1 MPNPALRDI
10 GSIPSSSS
18 RVANTAGG
26 PKPSMLDD
34 AAKKLA
40 SELSP
45 CLTVLRDIEL
55 LRKKQRDAARVFLSA
70 HAPTNDLFAM
80 KAEISRAEESIHTF
94 IKLCADPSTAKAL
107 KALQLKDIT
116 NAAHAYLTLTQAAIA
131 SLQDEI
137 GISRPSL
144 ERHLPMSGL
153 FPAREIPAA
162 GENLKAQISAL
173 RARRQNLVEAQRLL
187 SELPPTFWKTM
198 VGQAMASADPSRP
211 PFAATSLYMGK
222 DEMICR
228 AAEEI
233 DQVSIQIWTKSF
245 SLSSSTPPRALD
257 GHWQLPSFSLSET
270 SHAEPKP
277 AASAEGQPPYSNIR
291 LPMPLRSKLQIWLAD
306 NSACVKELALAL
318 DEIAQ
323 SALPQRTSQRPPL
336 RMQRGQ
342 ANREPSMGRYRNARL
357 GTIRHNALMVTR
369 YWHAY
374 HLGARDDAHKRSNG
388 YDGLSLETWSAG
400 YAALLCSIMDSLW
413 ENPLRPPLLDPTSE
427 QQFVL
432 RLIEE
437 TKVASALLEHV
448 ATNRDKKNDEPGQDT
463 EFCTAMLDGI
473 ATHTHAASQKL
484 QAWIE
489 EQQVFSRPG
498 QSARRVST
506 ARSSVGKRDEEAE
519 TAMLRRWL
527 QPFKDVY
534 FADRSVQD
542 IEAGIQTVLKT
553 IVYAQDAGSAD
564 HGWLE
569 NSQLEQSKQSVPTSR
584 SKGKKKKARKA
595 KPTRMDNAAT
605 TPTPAERQR
614 AEFDA
619 FKKQLPD
626 NIPADA
632 RKQIDQHREGMEGL
646 IDEMG
651 HAFATIT
658 AADTALDSRDTPAK
672 YTAQLRLAQQQC
684 TGMVTVARARRQDFE
699 QKEAE
704 LESLDLDD
712 KSKQML
718 RHRLSHLLTVTDTDI
733 RHLERISN
741 EIDSLFKQAHAI
753 ECLLAPS
760 FSAFKGL
767 WDTGGITV
775 AGGHNWTKVAKNTVH
790 ENYML
795 EYELSLS
802 PKWVSELDQRLGSL
816 TKTPKWVLHLH
827 SPTPNK
833 AAVRVG
839 HFKTWQERTDGNPE
853 HRGIVPPDML
863 HALMAQLD
871 TIVDRAGRNEPDR
884 AAQRHAAAQPSS
896 DRARRRHHRAAVSRR
911 G

>member
-1 MPNPALRDI
+1 
-10 GSIPSSSS
+10 
-18 RVANTAGG
+18 
-26 PKPSMLDD
+26 MLDD
-34 AAKKLA
+34 ATKKLA

-45 CLTVLRDIEL
+45 CLAVLRDIEL

-70 HAPTNDLFAM
+70 HSPTNDLFAM
-80 KAEISRAEESIHTF
+80 KAEISRVEESIHTF
-94 IKLCADPSTAKAL
+94 TKLCADPSTAKAL

-131 SLQDEI
+131 SLQDEV

-144 ERHLPMSGL
+144 GSHLSMSGL

-162 GENLKAQISAL
+162 DENLKAQISAL
-173 RARRQNLVEAQRLL
+173 RARRQNLIEAQRLL
-187 SELPPTFWKTM
+187 GELPPTFWKAM

-222 DEMICR
+222 DEMIRR
-228 AAEEI
+228 AADEI

-257 GHWQLPSFSLSET
+257 SHWKLPNFSLSET
-270 SHAEPKP
+270 SHAEPQP
-277 AASAEGQPPYSNIR
+277 AASAAEQPPYSNIR
-291 LPMPLRSKLQIWLAD
+291 LPMPLRPKLQTWLAD
-306 NSACVKELALAL
+306 NSACVKELTLAL

-323 SALPQRTSQRPPL
+323 SALPQRTSQRSPL

-342 ANREPSMGRYRNARL
+342 ANRELSMGRYRNARL
-357 GTIRHNALMVTR
+357 GTIRHNALMVTQ

-374 HLGARDDAHKRSNG
+374 HLGARDDAHRASNG

-400 YAALLCSIMDSLW
+400 YAALLCSIMNSLW
-413 ENPLRPPLLDPTSE
+413 ENPLRPPLLDPAAE

-437 TKVASALLEHV
+437 TKVASALLAHV
-448 ATNRDKKNDEPGQDT
+448 AANRDKKNDEPGQDT
-463 EFCTAMLDGI
+463 EFCTAMLNGI
-473 ATHTHAASQKL
+473 ATHTHAVSQKL

-489 EQQVFSRPG
+489 EQQIFSRPG

-506 ARSSVGKRDEEAE
+506 AQSSVGKRDEEAE
-519 TAMLRRWL
+519 TALLRQWL
-527 QPFKDVY
+527 QPFKNAY

-542 IEAGIQTVLKT
+542 IEAGIQTILKN
-553 IVYAQDAGSAD
+553 IVYAHDVGSAD
-564 HGWLE
+564 HDWLE
-569 NSQLEQSKQSVPTSR
+569 HSQLEQSKQSAQPSR

-595 KPTRMDNAAT
+595 KSTRMDNAAT

-626 NIPADA
+626 DIPADA
-632 RKQIDQHREGMEGL
+632 RKHIDQHREGMEGL
-646 IDEMG
+646 IDEIS
-651 HAFATIT
+651 HAFAAIT
-658 AADTALDSRDTPAK
+658 AADTALDPRDTTDK
-672 YTAQLRLAQQQC
+672 YIAQLRLAQQQC
-684 TGMVTVARARRQDFE
+684 TGMATVARTRRQDFE

-712 KSKQML
+712 ASKQML
-718 RHRLSHLLTVTDTDI
+718 RQRLSHLLTVTDTDI
-733 RHLERISN
+733 QHLERISH
-741 EIDSLFKQAHAI
+741 EIDSLLKQAYAI

-760 FSAFKGL
+760 FSAFKAL
-767 WDTGGITV
+767 WDASGITV
-775 AGGHNWTKVAKNTVH
+775 TGGHNWTKVAKNTAH

-802 PKWVSELDQRLGSL
+802 PELANELNQRLSSL
-816 TKTPKWVLHLH
+816 TKTSKWVLHLH
-827 SPTPNK
+827 SPTPDK

-839 HFKTWQERTDGNPE
+839 HFKTWQERTASNPE
-853 HRGIVPPDML
+853 HRGIVPPDIL

-871 TIVDRAGRNEPDR
+871 ETAERAGRNEPGR
-884 AAQRHAAAQPSS
+884 TAQRHTAAQPSS

-911 G
+911 S

>member
-1 MPNPALRDI
+1 MK
-10 GSIPSSSS
+10 
-18 RVANTAGG
+18 TA
-26 PKPSMLDD
+26 
-34 AAKKLA
+34 
-40 SELSP
+40 
-45 CLTVLRDIEL
+45 V
-55 LRKKQRDAARVFLSA
+55 
-70 HAPTNDLFAM
+70 
-80 KAEISRAEESIHTF
+80 SRAEESIHAF
-94 IKLCADPSTAKAL
+94 IKLCANPSNAKAL
-107 KALQLKDIT
+107 KALQLKDMT

-131 SLQDEI
+131 SLQDEV

-153 FPAREIPAA
+153 FPTQEIPAA
-162 GENLKAQISAL
+162 DKNLKAQISAL
-173 RARRQNLVEAQRLL
+173 RTRKQSLIEAQRLL
-187 SELPPTFWKTM
+187 SELPPTFWKAM
-198 VGQAMASADPSRP
+198 AGQAMASADPFRL
-211 PFAATSLYMGK
+211 PFAATPLYMGK
-222 DEMICR
+222 NEMIRR

-233 DQVSIQIWTKSF
+233 DQASIQIWTKSF
-245 SLSSSTPPRALD
+245 SLSSSTPPGALD

-270 SHAEPKP
+270 SHAEHQP
-277 AASAEGQPPYSNIR
+277 AASAEVPSPYSNIR
-291 LPMPLRSKLQIWLAD
+291 LPTPLRPKLHMWLAD
-306 NSACVKELALAL
+306 NSACVKELTLAL
-318 DEIAQ
+318 DDIAQ
-323 SALPQRTSQRPPL
+323 SALPQRTNPRPL
-336 RMQRGQ
+336 LGMQRGQ
-342 ANREPSMGRYRNARL
+342 ANRELSMRRYRNARL

-374 HLGARDDAHKRSNG
+374 HLGARDDTQMTSNG
-388 YDGLSLETWSAG
+388 YGGLSLETWSAG
-400 YAALLCSIMDSLW
+400 YAALLCAMMDSLW
-413 ENPLRPPLLDPTSE
+413 KNPLHPPLLGPASE
-427 QQFVL
+427 QQFAL

-437 TKVASALLEHV
+437 TKVALALLEHV
-448 ATNRDKKNDEPGQDT
+448 AANRDKKNDKPGQDT

-473 ATHTHAASQKL
+473 ATHTHAVSQKL
-484 QAWIE
+484 QAWIA
-489 EQQVFSRPG
+489 EQQIFSRPG

-519 TAMLRRWL
+519 TAMLRQWL

-542 IEAGIQTVLKT
+542 IEAGIQAVLKT

-564 HGWLE
+564 HDWLE
-569 NSQLEQSKQSVPTSR
+569 NSQLERSKQSAQTSR

-595 KPTRMDNAAT
+595 KATRMDTATT

-626 NIPADA
+626 DIPADA

-646 IDEMG
+646 IDEIR

-658 AADTALDSRDTPAK
+658 TADTALGSRETTDQ
-672 YTAQLRLAQQQC
+672 YMAQLRLAQQQC
-684 TGMVTVARARRQDFE
+684 TGMTTVARARRQNFE

-712 KSKQML
+712 EAKQTL
-718 RHRLSHLLTVTDTDI
+718 RQRLSHLLTVMDTDI
-733 RHLERISN
+733 RQLEHISN

-760 FSAFKGL
+760 FSAFKAL
-767 WDTGGITV
+767 WDAGGITV
-775 AGGHNWTKVAKNTVH
+775 TGGHNWTKVAKNTVH
-790 ENYML
+790 ENAML

-802 PKWVSELDQRLGSL
+802 PELTNELNQRLDSL
-816 TKTPKWVLHLH
+816 TQTPKWVLHLH
-827 SPTPNK
+827 APTPDK
-833 AAVRVG
+833 ARVRAG
-839 HFKTWQERTDGNPE
+839 HFKTWQERTDGKPE
-853 HRGIVPPDML
+853 HRGIVPPDIL

-871 TIVDRAGRNEPDR
+871 KAVQKTGRNEPGR

-896 DRARRRHHRAAVSRR
+896 DRARRRPRRAAVSRR